1 MLNFK
6 KLMGCMISNIG
17 VGDHRFREMYT
28 LHWGNKSAS
37 TLTAF
42 LKKTKFCYGY
52 FSYNLYISPVH
63 MISYDHSEGWH
74 CVYMSSF

>member
-17 VGDHRFREMYT
+17 VGDHCFREMYT

-37 TLTAF
+37 ILTAF
-42 LKKTKFCYGY
+42 
-52 FSYNLYISPVH
+52 
-63 MISYDHSEGWH
+63 
-74 CVYMSSF
+74 